1 MLIWERM
8 KNTFATMGYSRAA
21 AQLASQ
27 GRHDLAKNLMLA
39 GIKEVAE
46 KDRAIKRLERV
57 KKAKRS
63 YEPGNHY
70 MKGHKVAFWRGHAD
84 A

>member
-1 MLIWERM
+1 MLTWEKM
-8 KNTFATMGYSRAA
+8 KNTFANIGYARAA
-21 AQLASQ
+21 SQLAMQ
-27 GRHDLAKNLMLA
+27 GKHDLARDLMLH

-46 KDRAIKRLERV
+46 RDRAIRRLERV

-63 YEPGNHY
+63 YEPGDHY
-70 MKGHKVAFWRGHAD
+70 FKGHKVAFWRGHAD

>member
-8 KNTFATMGYSRAA
+8 KNTFASMGYSRAA

-27 GRHDLAKNLMLA
+27 GRHNLARDLMLA
-39 GIKEVAE
+39 GLKEVAE
-46 KDRAIKRLERV
+46 KDRAIRRLERV

-63 YEPGNHY
+63 YEPGDHY
-70 MKGHKVAFWRGHAD
+70 MKGKTVAFWKGHAD

>member
-1 MLIWERM
+1 MLD
-8 KNTFATMGYSRAA
+8 G
-21 AQLASQ
+21 L
-27 GRHDLAKNLMLA
+27 
-39 GIKEVAE
+39 KEVAE
-46 KDRAIKRLERV
+46 KKRAIQRLERV

-63 YEPGNHY
+63 YEPGDHY

>member
-1 MLIWERM
+1 MLIWEKM
-8 KNTFATMGYSRAA
+8 KNTFANIGYARAA
-21 AQLASQ
+21 SQLAMQ
-27 GRHDLAKNLMLA
+27 GKHDLARDLMLA

-46 KDRAIKRLERV
+46 RDRAIRRLERV
-57 KKAKRS
+57 KKAKAS
-63 YEPGNHY
+63 YEPGDHY

>member
-1 MLIWERM
+1 MG
-8 KNTFATMGYSRAA
+8 KNEKHFCKHRYARAA
-21 AQLASQ
+21 SQLAMQ
-27 GRHDLAKNLMLA
+27 GKHDLAKDLMLH

-46 KDRAIKRLERV
+46 RDRAIKRLERV
-57 KKAKRS
+57 KKAKAS
-63 YEPGNHY
+63 YEPGDHY